1 LDHSGGPI
9 YTLFYQKEQRNMAA
23 DWEQIRKLRGCEV
36 LLAGL
41 ELEDLL

>member
-1 LDHSGGPI
+1 
-9 YTLFYQKEQRNMAA
+9 MAA